1 MRLRKSGSWL
11 SGKVRFQVQTGCLQ
25 DAGMHLLCIKRLI
38 YMSHAVCWLPT
49 WLDFSS
55 YTLDCQVLYKLDLSH
70 YVISLVLVFVFVF
83 FFSNARSKGQ
93 GSIDE
98 FSEQAAI
105 CLNKAL
111 FSIPRVLAPRPSS
124 PPVAPGTSFP
134 QVPARFYSGSWKA
147 DSSLPLGF
155 SSQGLICLQV
165 NSKQKEDDSWI
176 LCP

>member
-1 MRLRKSGSWL
+1 
-11 SGKVRFQVQTGCLQ
+11 
-25 DAGMHLLCIKRLI
+25 MHLLCIKRLI

-70 YVISLVLVFVFVF
+70 YVISLVLFFVFVF

-134 QVPARFYSGSWKA
+134 QVPACF
-147 DSSLPLGF
+147 LL
-155 SSQGLICLQV
+155 
-165 NSKQKEDDSWI
+165 WI
-176 LCP
+176 LESWQQPSPWVFFSGINLSPSELKTKGRSLMDSLSLNRVRKVEITQSFLF